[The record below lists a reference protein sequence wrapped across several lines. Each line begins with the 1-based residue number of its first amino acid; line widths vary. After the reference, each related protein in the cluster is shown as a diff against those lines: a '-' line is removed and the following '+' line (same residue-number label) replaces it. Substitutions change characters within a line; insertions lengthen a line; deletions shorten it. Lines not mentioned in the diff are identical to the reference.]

1 MSHTYD
7 YGLVFQ
13 RMSLLGPVLERLRG
27 TERLFCLSR
36 EQAEG
41 AACYRERLAELAHPG
56 SQ

>member
-1 MSHTYD
+1 MSRTSG

-13 RMSLLGPVLERLRG
+13 QMNLLAPVLERLRG

-41 AACYRERLAELAHPG
+41 AACYREWLAEFAHPG
-56 SQ
+56 YQ